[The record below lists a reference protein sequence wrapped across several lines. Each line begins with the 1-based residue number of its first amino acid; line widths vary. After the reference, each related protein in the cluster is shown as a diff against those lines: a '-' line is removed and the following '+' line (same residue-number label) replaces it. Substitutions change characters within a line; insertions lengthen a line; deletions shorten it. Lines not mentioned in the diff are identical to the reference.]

1 MGAVTADLT
10 VRRGQV
16 LGTRASANGQL
27 IIESL
32 APLAEL
38 SDYASKFKAI
48 TADQGAYTLEFS
60 HYETAPPKL
69 QAELAA
75 QWRPKA
81 EEE

>member
-1 MGAVTADLT
+1 V
-10 VRRGQV
+10 
-16 LGTRASANGQL
+16 
-27 IIESL
+27 
-32 APLAEL
+32 PLAEL
-38 SDYASKFKAI
+38 GDYASKFKAI

-69 QAELAA
+69 QGELAA